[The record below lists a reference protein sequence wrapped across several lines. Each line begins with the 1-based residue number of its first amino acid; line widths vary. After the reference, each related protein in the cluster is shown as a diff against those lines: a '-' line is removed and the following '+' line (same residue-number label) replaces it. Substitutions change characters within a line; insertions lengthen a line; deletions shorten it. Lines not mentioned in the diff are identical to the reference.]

1 MSVSRAILLT
11 GFVVLFNS
19 GVRFSVGLVLKPMA
33 DDLSWTRSAVS
44 ASVTL
49 FMVLSALALPFVG
62 KLVDR
67 FGPNL
72 VCRPRSC

>member
-1 MSVSRAILLT
+1 MLGARAILLT
-11 GFVVLFNS
+11 GFVVLMFNS

-49 FMVLSALALPFVG
+49 FMVLSI
-62 KLVDR
+62 
-67 FGPNL
+67 
-72 VCRPRSC
+72 ST